1 MGSNHATEFTRLLR
15 NAQGAGE
22 NKFGNIEDAARS
34 LPNDK
39 RDDEQKPRG
48 CLFKSFF
55 VHNITCLLVD
65 NGASLADGT
74 NVATQLVNDVG
85 ELRRV
90 GDFQV
95 AWAR

>member
-1 MGSNHATEFTRLLR
+1 MRSNDAAEFNCLLR
-15 NAQGAGE
+15 NAQRAGE
-22 NKFGNIEDAARS
+22 NKFRNIEDAACG

-39 RDDEQKPRG
+39 RDDEQKPR
-48 CLFKSFF
+48 CSLFESFF